1 MQWGPWVPST
11 TLLTWEKDSY
21 CKGRVTT
28 RFVEEEELFWLECET
43 RASKL
48 VVTDREQSDWV
59 NVLVSRDMSL
69 EEVYKIP
76 VLENKTL
83 YDYMG
88 NQYVDKNLTMTEAGL
103 LPDPNAE
110 YNAIDKRS
118 LFMTLKLKLYK

>member
-1 MQWGPWVPST
+1 
-11 TLLTWEKDSY
+11 
-21 CKGRVTT
+21 
-28 RFVEEEELFWLECET
+28 VEEEELFWLECET